1 MYFLLTS
8 SNYLNTGGNSDL
20 LIRQN
25 SFMKKTM
32 SVILEEV
39 INYVG
44 QTHVGWTNIFIF
56 ATFFQ
61 H

>member
-1 MYFLLTS
+1 
-8 SNYLNTGGNSDL
+8 
-20 LIRQN
+20 
-25 SFMKKTM
+25 MKKTM

-56 ATFFQ
+56 ATYFQ